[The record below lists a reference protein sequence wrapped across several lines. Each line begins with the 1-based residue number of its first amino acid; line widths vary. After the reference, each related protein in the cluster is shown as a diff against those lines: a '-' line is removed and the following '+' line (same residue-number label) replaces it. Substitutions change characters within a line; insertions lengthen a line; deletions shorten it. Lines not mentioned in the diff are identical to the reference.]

1 MDTETI
7 SERDRELQTQ
17 DALVQRVELLDRLII
32 LSQRRRFIVRF
43 TVGAAI
49 LTAIIVLL
57 IPNRY
62 TAATLVLPPAQNNSL
77 SSLLLSQFAGGA
89 GGGALASVAG
99 SSLGIKNSA
108 DMYVSFFRSR
118 TVEDA
123 IIQRF
128 GLMARYRVKK
138 MTNARRAFETYS
150 TVVLGTKDGLIRIT
164 VTDRDPKLAAEIANS
179 YVDEFRRLTK
189 NLAITEAAQRRMFFQ
204 QQLLEANEHL
214 TAAEEAMKG
223 MQQSTGV
230 LQLDSNARA
239 LIESAAILRAQI
251 VAKEVQ
257 LQAMRSSETDNN
269 PQVVIVA
276 QELVALKDQ
285 LAKLAGAG
293 EDPDSGFIV
302 PKGKLP
308 EAGIEYLRKFRDL
321 KYYETIAE
329 LIAKQYEL
337 AKLDEAREGAI
348 VQVADVA
355 IPPDRKSSPPRTL
368 IVVLMTFL
376 AFIIAVLWVF
386 AGARWEQT
394 LRDPEKRDK
403 VNTLRGLLF
412 SKKQR

>member
-43 TVGAAI
+43 TFGAAI

-214 TAAEEAMKG
+214 TVAEDAMKG

-230 LQLDSNARA
+230 LQIDSTARA
-239 LIESAAILRAQI
+239 LIESAALLRAQI

-368 IVVLMTFL
+368 IVVLITLL
-376 AFIIAVLWVF
+376 AFIISVLWVF

>member
-1 MDTETI
+1 MKSEVI
-7 SERDRELQTQ
+7 SEQGQELQKK
-17 DALVQRVELLDRLII
+17 DALVQRVELLDRLIT
-32 LSQRRRFIVRF
+32 LSRRRRFIVRF
-43 TVGAAI
+43 TLGAAV

-62 TAATLVLPPAQNNSL
+62 TATTLILPPAQSNSL
-77 SSLLLSQFAGGA
+77 SSLLLNQFAGGA

-99 SSLGIKNSA
+99 SSLGIKSSG

-123 IIQRF
+123 IIGRF
-128 GLMARYRVKK
+128 GLMSRYRAKT
-138 MTNARRAFETYS
+138 MTNARRAFETRS

-214 TAAEEAMKG
+214 TVAEDAMKG

-230 LQLDSNARA
+230 LQIDSTARA
-239 LIESAAILRAQI
+239 LIESAALLRAQI

-257 LQAMRSSETDNN
+257 LQAMRSSATDNN
-269 PQVVIVA
+269 PQVVIAA
-276 QELVALKDQ
+276 QELAALKDQ
-285 LAKLAGAG
+285 LAKLAGTG

-302 PKGKLP
+302 PKGKIP
-308 EAGIEYLRKFRDL
+308 EAGMEYLRKYRDL

-368 IVVLMTFL
+368 IVVLITLL
-376 AFIIAVLWVF
+376 AFIISVLWVF

>member
-1 MDTETI
+1 M
-7 SERDRELQTQ
+7 
-17 DALVQRVELLDRLII
+17 QRVELLDRLII
-32 LSQRRRFIVRF
+32 LSRRRRFIVRF
-43 TVGAAI
+43 TLGAAV

-62 TAATLVLPPAQNNSL
+62 TAATLVLPPAQSNSL

-99 SSLGIKNSA
+99 SSLGIKSSG

-128 GLMARYRVKK
+128 GLMARYRVKM
-138 MTNARRAFETYS
+138 MTNARRAFETRS

-214 TAAEEAMKG
+214 TVAEDAMKG

-230 LQLDSNARA
+230 LQIDSTARA
-239 LIESAAILRAQI
+239 LIESAALLRAQI

-257 LQAMRSSETDNN
+257 LQAMRSSATDNN
-269 PQVVIVA
+269 PQVVIAA
-276 QELVALKDQ
+276 QELAALKDQ
-285 LAKLAGAG
+285 LAKLAGTG

-302 PKGKLP
+302 PKGKIP
-308 EAGIEYLRKFRDL
+308 EAGMEYLRKYRDL

-368 IVVLMTFL
+368 IVVLITLL
-376 AFIIAVLWVF
+376 AFIISVLWVF